1 MQPTPQHIVGRWKGV
16 EVHLFSKLVELI
28 WAEFKF
34 VGLVVDDI
42 DPTEILALNRS
53 NALSSP

>member
-1 MQPTPQHIVGRWKGV
+1 M
-16 EVHLFSKLVELI
+16 
-28 WAEFKF
+28 F

-53 NALSSP
+53 NALSSPKQ